1 MYKLKGVSG
10 RQLRPSA
17 HRAERQVYIKML
29 TVRLVYIKM
38 LTVRLVYIKMLTVE
52 AKRTPSCIKA

>member
-1 MYKLKGVSG
+1 M
-10 RQLRPSA
+10 
-17 HRAERQVYIKML
+17 YIKML

-52 AKRTPSCIKA
+52 AKRTQSCIKAELSLLSLLTYTPG